1 MSAFTLPSLRYQ
13 LNELEPVIDALTM
26 DKHYNKHHQAYIDN
40 LNKALN
46 DNPNNSSL
54 VNIFK
59 NSSGELD
66 NPAVRNNGGGH
77 YNHELYWDILSP
89 ISIVSKTNSTDLP
102 VVQKMISQ
110 FESVDSVKLQFET
123 AGLGR
128 FGSGWAWVCVDNTT
142 KDLKICSTPNQD
154 NPLMNLPGIEQGT
167 PIIGIDVW
175 EHAYY
180 LKYQNLRK
188 DYLQAVWSLLDWNRI
203 NDRYVAAI
211 K

>member
-89 ISIVSKTNSTDLP
+89 ISIVSKTNSTDLL